1 MSFLFNLLQHF
12 EDQVIVWNTTGIE
25 IAAVRQ
31 ARELAPTH
39 AARVHTLFCQ
49 CYANSSLIRLWQT
62 FYKFNHPRCS
72 RAHGSKYNGVTGSE
86 QASLLSYA

>member
-1 MSFLFNLLQHF
+1 
-12 EDQVIVWNTTGIE
+12 
-25 IAAVRQ
+25 
-31 ARELAPTH
+31 
-39 AARVHTLFCQ
+39 
-49 CYANSSLIRLWQT
+49 LIRLWQT